1 MRQARGF
8 TLIEL
13 AISLAIIALMLGML
27 LVPLN
32 AQIDQQ
38 RINDTQKLLATISEA
53 IQGFAVASGRLPC
66 PATATTDNHTP
77 GAGMENRAGTVCGI
91 TEGVLPWATLGMPE
105 LDSWGRRFTYRVTP
119 SFADDPSGGLQ
130 SSFLL
135 SDNGNITITSAG
147 GAVTIAANVTAVVVS
162 HGKNGNG
169 GYLPSG
175 LRMALGTGDELENAD
190 ADASFVS
197 KVPDPNFDDLLV
209 WVTSSVLKSRMVA
222 ANRLP

>member
-1 MRQARGF
+1 
-8 TLIEL
+8 
-13 AISLAIIALMLGML
+13 
-27 LVPLN
+27 
-32 AQIDQQ
+32 
-38 RINDTQKLLATISEA
+38 
-53 IQGFAVASGRLPC
+53 
-66 PATATTDNHTP
+66 
-77 GAGMENRAGTVCGI
+77 
-91 TEGVLPWATLGMPE
+91 MPE

-190 ADASFVS
+190 ADATFVS